1 MRDILSKT
9 GAVAAAA
16 ILLSGLVFATA
27 CRRESGRPVIAVT
40 LLTQTHPFYR
50 DLEEGMREEAAERQL
65 DLRVQS
71 SEFNPATQATQI
83 EDFVAGRVQAIV
95 VCPSDSATVGRTLAV
110 AERAGI
116 PVFTADIAA
125 HSGSVVSHIASDN
138 VRGGRLAAQ
147 ALAGFMGGEGEMII
161 IDHPVVASAQDR
173 VKGFEEEI
181 RKHPQIR
188 IVAKPVADGQRAKAL
203 AVMED
208 MLQAHRRLKGVFGV
222 NDDSALGALSAVEKS
237 GREGVVIVGYDANPD
252 ARAAIARGSALKADV
267 VQDPREMGR
276 KTIETVARHLAGEPV
291 PPFIP
296 IEVGLVDRD
305 ALLGK

>member
-1 MRDILSKT
+1 MLVKKN
-9 GAVAAAA
+9 AVAGAAVVLVSGLLLAAA
-16 ILLSGLVFATA
+16 A

-50 DLEEGMREEAAERQL
+50 DLEDGLREEAAKRQL
-65 DLRVQS
+65 ELRVQS

-83 EDFVAGRVQAIV
+83 EDFVASRVQAIV

-125 HSGSVVSHIASDN
+125 HSGKVVSHIASDN

-147 ALAGFMGGEGEMII
+147 ALAAFMGGQGDMII

-173 VKGFEEEI
+173 VRGFEEEI
-181 RKHPQIR
+181 RKYPQVR

-208 MLQAHRRLKGVFGV
+208 MLQAHPRLKGVFGV

-237 GREGVVIVGYDANPD
+237 GREGIVIVGYDANPD

-267 VQDPREMGR
+267 VQNPKEMGR
-276 KTIETVARHLAGEPV
+276 KAIETVARHLAGEPV
-291 PPFIP
+291 PSFIP
-296 IEVGLVDRD
+296 IEVGVVDRE
-305 ALLGK
+305 ALLGN